1 MQEENICVFGNR
13 ENITDIKNEF
23 DKIIDLND

>member
-1 MQEENICVFGNR
+1 MKEENVCVFGNR
-13 ENITDIKNEF
+13 ENIKEVKDKF